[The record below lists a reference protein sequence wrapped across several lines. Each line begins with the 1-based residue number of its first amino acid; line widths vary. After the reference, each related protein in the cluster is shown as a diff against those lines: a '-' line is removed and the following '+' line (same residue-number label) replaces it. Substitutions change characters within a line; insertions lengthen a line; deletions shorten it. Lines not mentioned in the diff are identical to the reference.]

1 MAESRKIFKVSP
13 FEAKTLSWWKSR
25 RKKIDMNPS
34 YQRRGRLW
42 SATDKGYLI
51 DSILNGFDVP
61 KLYVADFT
69 WANSALNEKRLP
81 YAIIDGKQ
89 RFEAIFDFY
98 DGKITLND
106 DFIFIEDPTLKLAGL
121 GYQDLLKN
129 HTEIAETFDTY
140 NLSVMS
146 VISSD
151 EEPINDL
158 FIRLNRSK
166 PLTGAEVRNAMA
178 GPAPGLFRNVA
189 AHEFFTNYIT
199 FTVQRGQDL
208 NAAAKLI
215 MFEYE
220 GKLSETKKR
229 NMDQFTRDA
238 ARSERGKNLLELAAR
253 RVIDTIGLM
262 TQIFLPN
269 DRLLGSAGTVPV
281 YYWFVRSAPAKSQ
294 QLIRPF
300 LIEFERTRKENRELS
315 VEDPGSRSID
325 RKLIDFDNFNRSTN
339 DQASHIG
346 RYDILRAK
354 FADYI
359 AMSKQKTLL

>member
-1 MAESRKIFKVSP
+1 MAEVNNIFKVTP
-13 FEAKTLSWWKSR
+13 FEAKTLSWWRAR

-69 WANSALNEKRLP
+69 FANSALNEKRLP

-106 DFIFIEDPTLKLAGL
+106 DFIFKENPSVKLAGL
-121 GYQDLLKN
+121 GYQDLIKN

-151 EEPINDL
+151 TEPINDL
-158 FIRLNRSK
+158 FVRLNRSK

-178 GPAPGLFRNVA
+178 GPAPGLFRNVS
-189 AHEFFTNYIT
+189 AHEFFTNYIA
-199 FTVQRGQDL
+199 FSVQRGQDL

-229 NMDQFTRDA
+229 NMDQFTKDA
-238 ARSERGKNLLELAAR
+238 TRADREKLELAAR
-253 RVIDTIGLM
+253 RVVDLIGLM
-262 TQIFLPN
+262 TEIFLPK
-269 DRLLGSAGTVPV
+269 DRLLSSAGTVPV

-294 QLIRPF
+294 QLIRQF
-300 LIEFERTRKENRELS
+300 LIDFERERKENRELS
-315 VEDPGSRSID
+315 VEDPASRSID

-339 DQASHIG
+339 DQASHTG
-346 RYDILRAK
+346 RYEILRSK
-354 FADYI
+354 FANYI
-359 AMSKQKTLL
+359 AMSKQRSLL